1 MLCGH
6 SADIVPTFILR
17 EMLCGPS
24 ADIVPTLCGN
34 CADIVGT
41 YPSSVFSSG
50 QLAFS
55 GHCPLK
61 EQPAS
66 QVVVLNGLVDYLY
79 DIGTLING
87 QAPRK
92 LLLTQN
98 SFDKKVSLAFSLLQ
112 TVHTS

>member
-6 SADIVPTFILR
+6 
-17 EMLCGPS
+17 
-24 ADIVPTLCGN
+24 
-34 CADIVGT
+34 CADIYLQGYMSAL

-66 QVVVLNGLVDYLY
+66 QVVVNGLVDYLY

-112 TVHTS
+112 TVHAS